1 MLRAIRV
8 VVGAAVVVFGGML
21 LAQPKES
28 AAEGYFPLKVKA
40 KWTYKLGDNDVTM
53 TIVKVDV
60 VNKED
65 QYQVDTFAGKEA
77 KPGEAKLSEWF
88 VVRADGV
95 YRTRIKDDKL
105 DPPVKVL
112 PLPIKKDTAWDVNSK
127 LGTQV
132 IKGSFRVKSEKEKVK
147 IKPAGATSEVEY
159 DAVLVEGENM
169 DIAGTKTT
177 VRVWFAKDRWI
188 IKEEVS
194 VVGGDKVTLELLKF
208 EDAK

>member
-1 MLRAIRV
+1 MLRVIRV
-8 VVGAAVVVFGGML
+8 LVGASAVLLGGL
-21 LAQPKES
+21 SLAQPKES
-28 AAEGYFPLKVKA
+28 AEGYFPLKVKA
-40 KWTYKLGDNDVTM
+40 KWTYKIGDNDVTM
-53 TIVKVDV
+53 TVVKVDK
-60 VNKED
+60 VNNED
-65 QYQVDTFAGKEA
+65 HYQVDTFAGKEA
-77 KPGEAKLSEWF
+77 KAGEAKLSEWF
-88 VVRADGV
+88 VVRPDGV

-112 PLPIKKDTAWDVNSK
+112 PLPIKKDTAWEVNSK

-132 IKGSFRVKSEKEKVK
+132 IKGSFKVKSEKEKVK

-169 DIAGTKTT
+169 DVAGTKTT

-194 VVGGDKVTLELLKF
+194 VVGSDKVTLELAKF
-208 EDAK
+208 EDGK